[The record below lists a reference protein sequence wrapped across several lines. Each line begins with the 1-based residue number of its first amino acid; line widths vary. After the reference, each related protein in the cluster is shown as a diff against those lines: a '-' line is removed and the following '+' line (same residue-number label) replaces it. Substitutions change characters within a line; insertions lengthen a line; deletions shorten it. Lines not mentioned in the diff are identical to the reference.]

1 MDTKEPDDPTR
12 RDHEPTYADTKNQQ
26 AEFEELVEEHD
37 DDFQAGVDAQLRGEK
52 PAEPPGPPSS
62 A

>member
-1 MDTKEPDDPTR
+1 MGTTDRHDSE
-12 RDHEPTYADTKNQQ
+12 RDHAPTYADAKDEQ

-37 DDFQAGVDAQLRGEK
+37 DDFQAGVDAQQRGEK
-52 PAEPPGPPSS
+52 PDEPRAPSS